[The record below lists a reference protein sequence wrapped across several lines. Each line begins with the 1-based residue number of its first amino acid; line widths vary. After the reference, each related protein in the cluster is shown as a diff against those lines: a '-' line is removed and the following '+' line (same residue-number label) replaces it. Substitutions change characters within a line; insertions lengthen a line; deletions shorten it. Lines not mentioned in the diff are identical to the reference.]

1 MGHAYNRP
9 IGSEPM
15 ASRLIGMEQN
25 ESSTFDLRRLRAR
38 WLIVGFLAC
47 AACLLG
53 VEVVRST
60 PRATGQVTAA
70 GEAGRMLAVAG
81 QVTGDSYGL
90 YLLDRENGIITLY
103 QWLPNIRKLRLLA
116 ARNVTYDLQ
125 LDEYNTEPS
134 PGEIQK
140 LVRESRSLNS
150 SDGR

>member
-1 MGHAYNRP
+1 
-9 IGSEPM
+9 
-15 ASRLIGMEQN
+15 MEQN
-25 ESSTFDLRRLRAR
+25 ESSTFNVRRLQAR
-38 WLIVGFLAC
+38 WLLVGFLAC
-47 AACLLG
+47 AACLLA

-103 QWLPNIRKLRLLA
+103 QWLPNVRKLRLLA
-116 ARNVTYDLQ
+116 ARNIAYDLQ